1 MRSRVHLVVGL
12 WTGSIGWCRGL
23 RWCEDC
29 VRRWLGGSRTSG
41 GAWLGGGGE
50 WRVARRQWRS
60 GSEAVGHG
68 LEAVAS
74 GSSSIIS
81 FPRTRLCDLREP
93 DVSSNVS

>member
-1 MRSRVHLVVGL
+1 MDSEAVGH
-12 WTGSIGWCRGL
+12 GSEAVASG
-23 RWCEDC
+23 E
-29 VRRWLGGSRTSG
+29 WLGG
-41 GAWLGGGGE
+41 
-50 WRVARRQWRS
+50 S